1 MVVGAPLGKTTM
13 KLADGSSETFGLAQA
28 RRVAAMLE
36 IEPQSLSLN
45 DPVPRGWHFA
55 MFAGQTP
62 RHDLRSD
69 GFPGLGVAMPQ
80 LDLPRLLLGSR
91 KMAFQADLFIGAP
104 VHRQSALSSI
114 VEKTGRNGP
123 LSIVK
128 VDHSLTPV
136 DATSPA
142 VTEQQ
147 TYYLASL
154 APPGTPLGA
163 KPAPPS
169 LPPGKSIVVTPDE
182 VTLFQYSALGF
193 NTHRIHFDRDYA
205 RGVEGHPDLV
215 VNGGLATLL
224 ATEFLRRDLSL
235 MLTSL
240 SARHLAP
247 LYVGRPLTIL
257 LQRLATGQGS
267 IFILDGDGIV
277 AAELAVTFDEL

>member
-1 MVVGAPLGKTTM
+1 MT
-13 KLADGSSETFGLAQA
+13 LADGASETFGLAQA
-28 RRVAAMLE
+28 RRVAAMLD
-36 IEPQSLSLN
+36 IDPARIALH

-69 GFPGLGVAMPQ
+69 GFPGLGVPMQQ
-80 LDLPRLLLGSR
+80 LDRPRLLLGSR
-91 KMAFQADLFIGAP
+91 KMAFQADLLIGAP
-104 VHRQSALSSI
+104 LLRQSGITGI

-128 VDHSLTPV
+128 VDHSLTPL
-136 DATSPA
+136 DATKPA

-147 TYYLASL
+147 TYYLAS
-154 APPGTPLGA
+154 PPPPDTPPAA
-163 KPAPPS
+163 KPEAPN
-169 LPPGKSIVVTPDE
+169 LLAGTSIVVTPDE
-182 VTLFQYSALGF
+182 VMLFQYSALGF

-224 ATEFLRRDLSL
+224 ATEYLRRDLSL
-235 MLTSL
+235 TLTSL
-240 SARHLAP
+240 YARHLAP
-247 LYVGRPLTIL
+247 LYVRRPLTIL
-257 LQRLATGQGS
+257 LQRVATGQGT
-267 IFILDGDGIV
+267 IFLVDGDGIV